1 MSRRSRR
8 IELLNLGLANRY
20 EFALDPGL
28 LFLGRQVA
36 SFCRE
41 MQFSTEHRFRDAFLH
56 PRSGGDARDF
66 AGSTRVGARFGSIVN
81 SVVSRIGSGLR
92 AAVQFGGSACT
103 KKNRRAGAQNRGDVC
118 EHQ

>member
-1 MSRRSRR
+1 MGTVG
-8 IELLNLGLANRY
+8 ELLVG
-20 EFALDPGL
+20 FG
-28 LFLGRQVA
+28 VA
-36 SFCRE
+36 SSRKVDGE
-41 MQFSTEHRFRDAFLH
+41 ATNIGRGGGLDHRFRDAFLH